1 MNLTKS
7 QQSKKKL
14 AATIGFWSALLL
26 VVLNLWYFIAF
37 VLYQPILH
45 ARWPGLAAYAAHFQP
60 APLLIWV
67 VPTFFIGPVF
77 LVMIAC
83 LYAWTGEEKQVW
95 SLLALVFAVAYTAVL
110 SPNYYIQ
117 MTMVPHNLANGITD
131 GMTLWLYADPFY
143 PYTIPGALEGVG
155 FAFTGL
161 SFLFASA
168 VFEGGKLER
177 WVRWTFFGTGLSALV
192 AFVDPLI
199 RLPLVI
205 VFGDL
210 FAAAVLLT
218 LAPVLL
224 AVLLRRSKYST
235 VAVAQG

>member
-1 MNLTKS
+1 MYLTKS
-7 QQSKKKL
+7 QQDKKKL
-14 AATIGFWSALLL
+14 AATIGFWSAILL

-45 ARWPGLAAYAAHFQP
+45 SRWPGLASYASHFQST
-60 APLLIWV
+60 PLLLWV

-77 LVMIAC
+77 LVMITC
-83 LYAWTGEEKQVW
+83 LHAWADEEKQVW

-110 SPNYYIQ
+110 SPDYYIQ
-117 MTMVPHNLANGITD
+117 MTMVPHNLAHGITD

-143 PYTIPGALEGVG
+143 PYNIPGALEGVG
-155 FAFTGL
+155 FGFTGV

-168 VFEGGKLER
+168 VFGVSRLER
-177 WVRWTFFGTGLSALV
+177 WTRWTFFGTGLSALV

-199 RLPLVI
+199 RLPFVI
-205 VFGDL
+205 LFGAL
-210 FAAAVLLT
+210 IAAAVLLT

-224 AVLLRRSKYST
+224 AVLFRRSVHT
-235 VAVAQG
+235 AR